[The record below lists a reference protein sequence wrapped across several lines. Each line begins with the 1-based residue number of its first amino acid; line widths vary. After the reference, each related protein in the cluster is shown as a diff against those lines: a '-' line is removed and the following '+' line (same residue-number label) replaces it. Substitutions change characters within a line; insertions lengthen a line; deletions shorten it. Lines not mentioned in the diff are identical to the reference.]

1 MNETTDPQSLLQAP
15 VFGARLE
22 AVIRPLLR
30 LLEEVTGL
38 HSTYFTLID
47 EAGGVQRIVYARNS
61 GSLEIPEGLSVPWED
76 TLCRRAILEG
86 RRYTPDVASCWGDSE
101 AARALGL
108 KTYLSQP
115 IRLGDE
121 TLLGTLCAASDEA
134 IEVSAEAMETLDTFA
149 ELIARYVDSER
160 LLRQLVSENRTLAQH
175 ANTDPLTGIANRRA
189 LLQELTRR
197 LGEAASAGARLHV
210 AFIDLDGFKEINDT
224 HGHDAGDRFL
234 IEMAR
239 RLESGCRPDDLVAR
253 FGGDEFVV
261 VRRAGEPSEG
271 ERHAFKAA
279 LEALTAGEFR
289 VCGEIIPYTGASVG
303 VITSTPSDTDAMTLL
318 QLSDAEMY
326 TRKRARKGDSDAP
339 LPAAPRSDG

>member
-1 MNETTDPQSLLQAP
+1 MNDRVDPQSLLQTP
-15 VFGARLE
+15 VLGARLE

-47 EAGGVQRIVYARNS
+47 EQAGVQRVLYARNS
-61 GSLEIPEGLSVPWED
+61 GSLQLPEGLSVPWED

-86 RRYTPDVASCWGDSE
+86 QRYTADVASCWGDSE
-101 AARALGL
+101 AARELGL
-108 KTYLSQP
+108 QTYLSQP

-121 TLLGTLCAASDEA
+121 TLLGTLCAASDES

-197 LGEAASAGARLHV
+197 LEQSAGAGGRLHV
-210 AFIDLDGFKEINDT
+210 AFIDLDGFKAINDQ

-234 IEMAR
+234 IEMAH
-239 RLESGCRPDDLVAR
+239 RLVGGCQADDLVAR
-253 FGGDEFVV
+253 FGGDEFVI
-261 VRRAGEPSEG
+261 VRQAGEDTSA
-271 ERHAFKAA
+271 EREAVKAA

-289 VCGEIIPYTGASVG
+289 VCGERIQYPGASVG

-326 TRKRARKGDSDAP
+326 TRKRARKA
-339 LPAAPRSDG
+339 R